1 MNLLLD
7 THIFLW
13 FVNDDPRLGDRHKD
27 LIENESN
34 FSYLSVASLW
44 EMSIKYNLGKL
55 KLAPSYEDFVM
66 REVRESS
73 IILLNIELD
82 HLRINAS
89 LPFHHKDPFDRI
101 IIAQSIAEN
110 LPIITVDSI
119 FNQYP
124 IRLV

>member
-13 FVNDDPRLGDRHKD
+13 FVNDDPRLSDRHKD
-27 LIENESN
+27 LIENEGN

-55 KLAPSYEDFVM
+55 KLDPSYKDFIE

-73 IILLNIELD
+73 IILLNIELE

-89 LPFHHKDPFDRI
+89 LPFHHRDPFDRI
-101 IIAQSIAEN
+101 IISQSIAEN
-110 LPIITVDSI
+110 VSIIKVDSI